1 MLLRPDFNLKN
12 IYEIDLELLKQMGIK
27 AIFFDL
33 DSTIMVSKSGEYH
46 DKTEE
51 WLKKVDEDFFIA
63 VISNNTKCEYLEK
76 VQAVSSFQVV
86 GNAKK
91 PSTKAMRKLLDKIN
105 MTPEQVVIVGDRP
118 LTDIL
123 AGKRLGAKTI
133 LVGSIN
139 AHNEGHATRIVR
151 WLERRFILKCKCIK

>member
-1 MLLRPDFNLKN
+1 MLLRPDFNLKT
-12 IYEIDLELLKQMGIK
+12 IYEIDLQELKNQGVR

-46 DKTEE
+46 EE
-51 WLKKVDEDFFIA
+51 TQKWLDEVNKSFFIA
-63 VISNNTKCEYLEK
+63 VITNNKKDKYLEK
-76 VQAVSSFQVV
+76 VRSVSDFLVV

-91 PSTKAMRKLLDKIN
+91 PSIKAIKKLLSKIN
-105 MTPEQVVIVGDRP
+105 ITPDEVVIVGDRP

-133 LVGSIN
+133 LVDSIN
-139 AHNEGHATRIVR
+139 AQNEGHATRIVR
-151 WLERRFILKCKCIK
+151 WIERRFILD